1 MRFRVSSRLMA
12 LPALVLS
19 AYLAVAANAQTL
31 YTATA
36 RTYISPSEVVG
47 RLYVVEPDTAGARL
61 VGPLRLKD
69 GRYVGVNG
77 LAVHP
82 RSGALYGITAGVTPG
97 LRSSL
102 VTIEPKTAEATLIGQ
117 LGHSASDINFN
128 ADGQLFIWLTDLS
141 QIGTVDLKS
150 GAAAPVGSTSIPDA
164 TGGGLAINQKGAAYI
179 ATTTAV
185 GTLDTVDT
193 VSGTRTVGPTLSGAP
208 YLSAIHALTFSPSGT
223 LYGVNTNLAAPA
235 KTVLVIVDP
244 TSGVVSP
251 IGALPDDAN
260 ALTFSPDAAAMVS
273 EAKPKYLGYAAI
285 GGLLLVLAV
294 AVGML
299 LRLWARGGR

>member
-1 MRFRVSSRLMA
+1 MRFRARCRLMA

-36 RTYISPSEVVG
+36 RAYISPSEVVG
-47 RLYVVEPDTAGARL
+47 RLYVVDPDTAGAKL
-61 VGPLRLKD
+61 VGPLRLED

-82 RSGALYGITAGVTPG
+82 RTRALYGITAGVTPS
-97 LRSSL
+97 LRPSL
-102 VTIEPKTAEATLIGQ
+102 VRIEPKTAEATLIGQ

-141 QIGTVDLKS
+141 QLGTVDLKS
-150 GAAAPVGSTSIPDA
+150 GAATPVGSTSIPGA
-164 TGGGLAINQKGAAYI
+164 TGGGLAINQKGVAYI

-185 GTLDTVDT
+185 GTLDTVDI
-193 VSGTRTVGPTLSGAP
+193 VSGTRTVGPSLSGAP

-235 KTVLVIVDP
+235 KTVLVMVDP
-244 TSGVVSP
+244 TLGVVSP
-251 IGALPDDAN
+251 IGALPEDAN
-260 ALTFSPDAAAMVS
+260 ALTFSPDAVALAG

-299 LRLWARGGR
+299 LRLWVRRSR